1 VQKKLSLAA
10 LKSKK
15 SPSSTQKVSRKSRI
29 SNIVKVKNK
38 KLGEQSIKI
47 SRSKKSYTIILSKF
61 KVSPNKHS
69 SKKSVIDIT
78 KKKKNSPKLVPSNNK
93 LLSKLAFSEKLKGRA
108 ERSTAMS
115 KNIHKGSSIAPT
127 KQLPLKIEFQKKS
140 DDNGVRKI
148 LKDNKKT
155 TLSVVKK
162 NDDKQLVTNSKKKQG
177 GIDLAKNKG
186 RGGVRKIFKVHKKK
200 EEIKKSYDKAIVK
213 KFDKKLNR
221 QEVEV
226 KTISQV
232 KSEVVGE
239 ENNSKLID
247 KPKAEHINKSE
258 VKTALSADDIGVAL
272 KKLLSLG
279 KSQGFLTIEQISE
292 YIDYDLMDKK
302 KLDKVLNIFTEF
314 KIQIVE
320 KEEDIEKLLEDD
332 HSAKD
337 EEKSLKRSEDSV
349 KTYLKSMSGVK
360 LLTREDEVEIA
371 IRIEGGRAKTIKALY
386 KSPMV
391 MRYFID
397 WYDGLV
403 SGAILLR
410 DVIRIDETYNS
421 ELDEMIKNN
430 EEDITEVS
438 EDYSA
443 VDEVGGHPEPEI
455 LEDEELT
462 AFDENAVSF
471 VSMERILMP
480 KMLDLF
486 QKISAICQK
495 VLDRSVNKN
504 VNEIKV
510 DKEIIALKK
519 QFETLS
525 AEVSFNDTLIKSLVH
540 QLYDGHKKLLE
551 TEVSLLKLAESYK
564 IDRKSFLENYI
575 GIETGEDWIKKIAK
589 IKDKNW
595 QAFYKQEHDK
605 INELLAKLL
614 KITKIMGM
622 TLLEFKELINVVRKS
637 QNEEAKAKR
646 EMIEANLRLVV
657 SIAKKYTN
665 RGLQF
670 LDLIQEGNIGLMRA
684 VDKFE
689 YKRGY
694 KFSTYATWW
703 IRQAITRAIADQS
716 RTIRIPIHMVET
728 INKIVKTSRQLT
740 QELGRNPDA
749 QEIADKLLMPVE
761 KVRKVLRTSKDPV
774 SLESPVSGDDEDS
787 ILGDFIE
794 DKTAV
799 SPSDATLHSKLKE
812 VTTQMLSSLTPRE
825 ERVLR
830 MRFGIGMATDHT
842 LEEVGKQFSVTRER
856 IRQIEAKALRKLQHP
871 TRSKTLRTFIQN

>member
-1 VQKKLSLAA
+1 MSPTKHNAKKSAIDISKQKKTNPPLISSDNDESITKVLKGNTKTTAPLA
-10 LKSKK
+10 KTNN
-15 SPSSTQKVSRKSRI
+15 P
-29 SNIVKVKNK
+29 
-38 KLGEQSIKI
+38 KI
-47 SRSKKSYTIILSKF
+47 SATKL
-61 KVSPNKHS
+61 
-69 SKKSVIDIT
+69 
-78 KKKKNSPKLVPSNNK
+78 KKKKDSSALITNKASN
-93 LLSKLAFSEKLKGRA
+93 
-108 ERSTAMS
+108 
-115 KNIHKGSSIAPT
+115 
-127 KQLPLKIEFQKKS
+127 
-140 DDNGVRKI
+140 DRKI
-148 LKDNKKT
+148 LKA
-155 TLSVVKK
+155 
-162 NDDKQLVTNSKKKQG
+162 G
-177 GIDLAKNKG
+177 
-186 RGGVRKIFKVHKKK
+186 KKK
-200 EEIKKSYDKAIVK
+200 EEIKKSYDKAI
-213 KFDKKLNR
+213 FKKLDQKLNNK
-221 QEVEV
+221 EV
-226 KTISQV
+226 KPKTVS
-232 KSEVVGE
+232 KAK
-239 ENNSKLID
+239 SKLINVVKD
-247 KPKAEHINKSE
+247 NTLDNALITKPIIEHIEKSHLIKQG
-258 VKTALSADDIGVAL
+258 VRTTLSADDIGVAL

-279 KSQGFLTIEQISE
+279 KSQGFLTIDQISE
-292 YIDYDLMDKK
+292 HIDYDLMDKK
-302 KLDKVLNIFTEF
+302 KLDKILNIFNEF

-332 HSAKD
+332 NSAKD

-371 IRIEGGRAKTIKALY
+371 IRIEGGRTKTVKALY

-397 WYDGLV
+397 WYEGLV

-421 ELDEMIKNN
+421 ELDEIIKNH
-430 EEDITEVS
+430 EEEIAEVS

-443 VDEVGGHPEPEI
+443 IDSEVEHPESEI

-486 QKISAICQK
+486 QKIAIICQK
-495 VLDRSVNKN
+495 VLDKSVSKN
-504 VNEIKV
+504 VNEIKA

-519 QFETLS
+519 QFEQLS
-525 AEVSFNDTLIKSLVH
+525 AEVSFNDTLIKALVH

-575 GIETGEDWIKKIAK
+575 GVETGEDWVKKIAK

-595 QAFYKQEHDK
+595 QEFYKQEQGT

-761 KVRKVLRTSKDPV
+761 KVRKVLRTSKDPI

-812 VTTQMLSSLTPRE
+812 VATQMLSSLTPRE

-871 TRSKTLRTFIQN
+871 TRSKTLRTFIQD